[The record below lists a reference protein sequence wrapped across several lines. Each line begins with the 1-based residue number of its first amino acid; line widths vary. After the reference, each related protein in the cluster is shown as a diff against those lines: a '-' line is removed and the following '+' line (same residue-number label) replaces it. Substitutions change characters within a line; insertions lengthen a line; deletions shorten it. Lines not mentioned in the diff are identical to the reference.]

1 MTQIHYRLEQYEEA
15 YDGCLQVID
24 KARDQYEE
32 ERQTNLAAINAY
44 IMSSGLV
51 ILSSSLFSDVSQMW
65 S

>member
-15 YDGCLQVID
+15 YDGCLHVID
-24 KARDQYEE
+24 KAKDQYEE

-51 ILSSSLFSDVSQMW
+51 ILS
-65 S
+65 